1 MTVHRFGVDPREIMT
16 SRETQELGKNA
27 ARESG
32 LAKKN
37 IVRDEGIEKKI
48 PQHKDSMKKIP
59 SYRKSPPPN
68 QNLNGRPLRFFCRRF
83 FSLAFSKTAG
93 YAGYIYDETSRFHVN
108 KRVKYFMHHA

>member
-1 MTVHRFGVDPREIMT
+1 MT

-48 PQHKDSMKKIP
+48 PQHKDSKKKIP
-59 SYRKSPPPN
+59 SYRKSPPPPQTKLKWSAPKVFLQAVFLARIFEN
-68 QNLNGRPLRFFCRRF
+68 RRLRR
-83 FSLAFSKTAG
+83 L
-93 YAGYIYDETSRFHVN
+93 HL
-108 KRVKYFMHHA
+108 